1 MLRDMRPTLETMREK
16 REARGVGRTKARRG
30 IFPRHRMAF
39 TVANL
44 IECRGFQRKKSG
56 GGQGSMIGASAMDAR
71 APGGNS
77 AGGLHCQPVIIQD

>member
-1 MLRDMRPTLETMREK
+1 
-16 REARGVGRTKARRG
+16 
-30 IFPRHRMAF
+30 MAF

-56 GGQGSMIGASAMDAR
+56 GGQGSMIGASALGAR